1 MLIIFAEEAEKK
13 ENLQYKNMF
22 PQEYINRGQCTFTNC
37 SVSLWS
43 DTHHCKNLC
52 NLPCG
57 HVVNAYWQGSSVHV
71 IMETGWHFVYNDF
84 NGYSSQ
90 WK

>member
-1 MLIIFAEEAEKK
+1 
-13 ENLQYKNMF
+13 MF
-22 PQEYINRGQCTFTNC
+22 PQEYISRGQCTFTNC

-57 HVVNAYWQGSSVHV
+57 HIVNAYW
-71 IMETGWHFVYNDF
+71 
-84 NGYSSQ
+84 
-90 WK
+90 

>member
-1 MLIIFAEEAEKK
+1 
-13 ENLQYKNMF
+13 MF

-43 DTHHCKNLC
+43 DTHHSKNLN

-57 HVVNAYWQGSSVHV
+57 HVVNAY
-71 IMETGWHFVYNDF
+71 
-84 NGYSSQ
+84 
-90 WK
+90 

>member
-1 MLIIFAEEAEKK
+1 
-13 ENLQYKNMF
+13 MF
-22 PQEYINRGQCTFTNC
+22 PPEYINRGHCTFTNC

-43 DTHHCKNLC
+43 DTHHSKNLN

-57 HVVNAYWQGSSVHV
+57 HVVNAYWQGNSVHV
-71 IMETGWHFVYNDF
+71 IMETGWHYVYNDF

>member
-1 MLIIFAEEAEKK
+1 
-13 ENLQYKNMF
+13 MF

-43 DTHHCKNLC
+43 DTHHCKDLC